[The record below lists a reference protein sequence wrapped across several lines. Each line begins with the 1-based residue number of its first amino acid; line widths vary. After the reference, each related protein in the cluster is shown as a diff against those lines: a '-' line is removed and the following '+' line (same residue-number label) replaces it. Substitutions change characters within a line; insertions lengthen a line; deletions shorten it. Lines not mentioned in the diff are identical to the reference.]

1 MNALLDRLKGDKVIW
16 MVALLLMIVSLLAV
30 FSAIPA
36 LAYRKHEGRIA
47 FLVLKHTVILVMGA
61 FIMYYT
67 HKFKFK
73 YWARIS
79 LMAVWLVAG
88 LLLLTMFLGTT
99 SGGATRWLSIPIIGQ
114 SFQTSDLAKVV
125 LIVFVARILTVYEGD
140 LKSFTRGTGRVLLPV
155 LLICGLILPMN
166 FSTAFLLF
174 AVCLILMFVGK
185 VPIKHLLAINGIAV
199 LGFVILLLVA
209 KAFSSGDAVAADG
222 VTNGGLL
229 PRLETWIARIENFG
243 NGDSDG
249 NYQADMAKVA
259 IASGGLAPGLPGTAS
274 SKYILPESYS
284 DMIYAYIIEEYGS
297 ILGGVGVMLLYL
309 ILLFRSV
316 RIYTRSES
324 RFGGLVAIGLCLM
337 IVLQAMTNMAVSVNL
352 IPVTGQTLPLVSH
365 GGTSI
370 WFTCLAIGIILSV
383 SRSTQPESGKKNRR
397 SNELGLA

>member
-1 MNALLDRLKGDKVIW
+1 MNALIDRLKGDKVIW
-16 MVALLLMIVSLLAV
+16 MVAILLMIVSLLAV

-36 LAYRKHEGRIA
+36 LAYRKHDGRIA
-47 FLVLKHTVILVMGA
+47 FLVLKHAVILVMGA
-61 FIMYYT
+61 FIIYYT
-67 HKFKFK
+67 HRFKFK
-73 YWARIS
+73 YWARLS
-79 LMAVWLVAG
+79 VMAVWLVAG
-88 LLLLTMFLGTT
+88 LLVLTLFVGNT
-99 SGGATRWLSIPIIGQ
+99 SGGATRWLTVPVIGQ

-125 LIVFVARILTVYEGD
+125 LIIFVARILTVHREE
-140 LKSFTRGTGRVLLPV
+140 LRSFTKGTGRVLLPV
-155 LLICGLILPMN
+155 LVVCGLILPMN

-174 AVCLILMFVGK
+174 AVCMALMFVGK
-185 VPIKHLLAINGIAV
+185 VPIKHLLLINGIAV
-199 LGFVILLLVA
+199 LGFVFLLLAA
-209 KAFSSGDAVAADG
+209 KAFSSGDATTAEG

-229 PRLETWIARIENFG
+229 PRLETWIARVENFG

-297 ILGGVGVMLLYL
+297 ILGGVGVLLLYL

-316 RIYTRSES
+316 RIYSKCES

-365 GGTSI
+365 GGTSM

-383 SRSTQPESGKKNRR
+383 SRTVTAGSVKSPSKD
-397 SNELGLA
+397 GLSFA